1 MSVTLRCIRS
11 DLKKIYMIIMYN
23 EHDEI
28 HMWMSLFRSIIDEV
42 CQVQSTRRVIISLGL
57 ENKKYMRTIHC
68 SKGGNVAKRKDTQRL
83 QIKKDGG
90 VQRGSKRFLTKDHTA
105 MRPLDQSK
113 NNNSCILPHSN
124 YAMSTKSSTNKFIFV
139 QFATFLRKKGVK
151 KILI

>member
-1 MSVTLRCIRS
+1 VA
-11 DLKKIYMIIMYN
+11 
-23 EHDEI
+23 
-28 HMWMSLFRSIIDEV
+28 
-42 CQVQSTRRVIISLGL
+42 TRK
-57 ENKKYMRTIHC
+57 E
-68 SKGGNVAKRKDTQRL
+68 TQRL

-90 VQRGSKRFLTKDHTA
+90 VQRGSKRFLTKDHTGTA

-139 QFATFLRKKGVK
+139 QFATFLRNKGVT